1 MMTQRCIWQI
11 FLFSLWMHFDLMP
24 FLHCNAEIERIL
36 SKQDVLLIQDEENP
50 KCFTRTMADFT
61 CFFETTDNG
70 TYNFLYNVGGD
81 QSKTCKMSILGTE
94 NGTFLHV
101 CSFPRM
107 DIFIY
112 VGTEVKV
119 VHQTKNITL
128 YKRTVYVEDLCLLD
142 PPSNVSL
149 QPGDTVGKML
159 ISLDT
164 NLKTTWK
171 QEYRI
176 RHSSKT
182 LGEKTVEGKDKNFLL
197 SLEPGEEVEV
207 QASVKCGNG
216 PDAHPGYWSSWS
228 KPVRAI
234 VPQSADDISLV
245 CFTSDLQHVTCHWNS
260 TKYGAENDYKLFYSS
275 SQPLNW
281 TECQDD
287 GNLSDTCSF
296 HGDKSGAMKVK
307 LNSTSDPLKRLFFS
321 EEIELKK
328 SIKSGPPSHLKGELT
343 NDKLCLEWEA
353 PQPFPSNHLVYEV
366 DVQVR
371 EVEDFRITKEG
382 HTSACVRLSSGG
394 QFSVRVRAKPDGSIY
409 SGHWSDWSDV
419 LPGTITDNTDMQLLW
434 CFSVSILI
442 ITISFITTVLLYR
455 RKLKLCFWPP
465 VPNLEK
471 VLQGFLTDINQQKWD
486 PPITLKLYFE
496 DTTSSVVEIMP
507 AELPKL
513 NKPTEEF
520 DFLSSDG
527 SFSIEKQADGS
538 SGSETLRDYVTL
550 NKDLSILCLK
560 ENCYV
565 YEQFKDGK
573 DPEKGDK
580 LYTTCRCLKPCS
592 CNNYF
597 NHSYLPLSQSTES
610 LSKNIKVGRDESNP
624 YANLSL
630 D

>member
-1 MMTQRCIWQI
+1 
-11 FLFSLWMHFDLMP
+11 
-24 FLHCNAEIERIL
+24 
-36 SKQDVLLIQDEENP
+36 
-50 KCFTRTMADFT
+50 MADFT

-70 TYNFLYNVGGD
+70 TYDFLYNIEGEP
-81 QSKTCKMSILGTE
+81 SKKCEMSMHGTE
-94 NGTFLHV
+94 NGTFRHV
-101 CSFPRM
+101 CSFPLM
-107 DIFIY
+107 DFFAY
-112 VGTEVKV
+112 VGMEVKV
-119 VHQTKNITL
+119 VDLTKNITL
-128 YKRTVYVEDLCLLD
+128 YKRTVHVEDLCLLD
-142 PPSNVSL
+142 PPSIVSL

-159 ISLDT
+159 FSLDT
-164 NLKTTWK
+164 NLKRICNEK
-171 QEYRI
+171 YRI
-176 RHSSKT
+176 HYSSKT
-182 LGEKTVEGKDKNFLL
+182 LGEKTVEGKDRSFLL

-207 QASVKCGNG
+207 QASVKCENG
-216 PDAHPGYWSSWS
+216 LDAHPGYWSAWS
-228 KPVRAI
+228 KPARAI

-260 TKYGAENDYKLFYSS
+260 TKYAENDYKLFYTS

-307 LNSTSDPLKRLFFS
+307 LSSTAAPLKRLFFS
-321 EEIELKK
+321 KEIELKK
-328 SIKSGPPSHLKGELT
+328 SIKSGSPSHLKGELI

-353 PQPFPSNHLVYEV
+353 PLPSLSDYMVYEV
-366 DVQVR
+366 DVQIKA
-371 EVEDFRITKEG
+371 VEDFRITKQRN
-382 HTSACVRLSSGG
+382 TSTCVRLSSEG
-394 QFSVRVRAKPDGSIY
+394 QFSVKVRAKPDGSIY

-419 LPGTITDNTDMQLLW
+419 LSGTTTDNTDMQLVW
-434 CFSVSILI
+434 CFYVSILV
-442 ITISFITTVLLYR
+442 ITIGFITTILLYR
-455 RKLKLCFWPP
+455 RKLKLFFWPP

-486 PPITLKLYFE
+486 PAVTSKLYFE
-496 DTTSSVVEIMP
+496 ETTSSVVEIMS

-527 SFSIEKQADGS
+527 SFSIEEHGS

-550 NKDLSILCLK
+550 NKDLSILCLE

-573 DPEKGDK
+573 DPEKGEE
-580 LYTTCRCLKPCS
+580 LYTTCCCLKPCS

-597 NHSYLPLSQSTES
+597 NHSYLPLSQSTDS
-610 LSKNIKVGRDESNP
+610 LSKNINVGKDESNP
-624 YANLSL
+624 YTNLSL

>member
-1 MMTQRCIWQI
+1 MC
-11 FLFSLWMHFDLMP
+11 FDLMP
-24 FLHCNAEIERIL
+24 FLHCNAEIEHNL
-36 SKQDVLLIQDEENP
+36 SKQDVLLIQDEEDP

-70 TYNFLYNVGGD
+70 TYDFLYNNEGEP
-81 QSKTCKMSILGTE
+81 SKKCEMSMHGTE
-94 NGTFLHV
+94 NGTFRHV
-101 CSFPRM
+101 CSFPLM
-107 DIFIY
+107 DFFAY
-112 VGTEVKV
+112 VGMEVKV
-119 VHQTKNITL
+119 VDLTKNITL
-128 YKRTVYVEDLCLLD
+128 YKRTVHVEDLCLLD
-142 PPSNVSL
+142 PPSIVSL
-149 QPGDTVGKML
+149 QPGDT
-159 ISLDT
+159 
-164 NLKTTWK
+164 
-171 QEYRI
+171 
-176 RHSSKT
+176 
-182 LGEKTVEGKDKNFLL
+182 GKDRSFLL

-216 PDAHPGYWSSWS
+216 LDAHPGYWSAWS
-228 KPVRAI
+228 KPARAI

-245 CFTSDLQHVTCHWNS
+245 CFTSDLQHVTCHWNG
-260 TKYGAENDYKLFYSS
+260 TKYAENDYKLFYTS

-307 LNSTSDPLKRLFFS
+307 LSSTAAPLKRLFFS
-321 EEIELKK
+321 KEIELTK
-328 SIKSGPPSHLKGELT
+328 SIKSGSPSHLKGELI

-353 PQPFPSNHLVYEV
+353 PLPSLSDYMVYEV
-366 DVQVR
+366 DVQIKA
-371 EVEDFRITKEG
+371 VEDFRITKQG
-382 HTSACVRLSSGG
+382 NTSTCVRLSSEG
-394 QFSVRVRAKPDGSIY
+394 QFSVKVRAKPDGSIY

-419 LPGTITDNTDMQLLW
+419 LSDMQLVW
-434 CFSVSILI
+434 CFYVSILV
-442 ITISFITTVLLYR
+442 ITIGFITTILLYR
-455 RKLKLCFWPP
+455 RKLKLFFWPP

-486 PPITLKLYFE
+486 PAVTSKLYFE
-496 DTTSSVVEIMP
+496 ETTSSVVEIMS

-527 SFSIEKQADGS
+527 SFSIEEHGS

-550 NKDLSILCLK
+550 NKDLSILCLE

-573 DPEKGDK
+573 DPEKGEE
-580 LYTTCRCLKPCS
+580 LYTTCCCLKPCS

-597 NHSYLPLSQSTES
+597 NHSYLPLSQSTDS
-610 LSKNIKVGRDESNP
+610 LSKNINVGKDESNP
-624 YANLSL
+624 YTNLSL

>member
-1 MMTQRCIWQI
+1 MADGY
-11 FLFSLWMHFDLMP
+11 LPSNLME
-24 FLHCNAEIERIL
+24 LGKNCMNI
-36 SKQDVLLIQDEENP
+36 DVLLIQDEEDP

-70 TYNFLYNVGGD
+70 TYDFLYNIEGEP
-81 QSKTCKMSILGTE
+81 SKKCEMSMHGTE
-94 NGTFLHV
+94 NGTFRHV
-101 CSFPRM
+101 CSFPLM
-107 DIFIY
+107 DFFAY
-112 VGTEVKV
+112 VGMEVKV
-119 VHQTKNITL
+119 VDLTKNITL
-128 YKRTVYVEDLCLLD
+128 YKRTVHVEDLCLLD
-142 PPSNVSL
+142 PPSIVSL

-159 ISLDT
+159 FSLDT
-164 NLKTTWK
+164 NLKRICNEK
-171 QEYRI
+171 YRI
-176 RHSSKT
+176 HYSSKT
-182 LGEKTVEGKDKNFLL
+182 LGEKTVEGKDRSFLL

-207 QASVKCGNG
+207 QASVKCENG
-216 PDAHPGYWSSWS
+216 LDAHPGYWSAWS
-228 KPVRAI
+228 KPARAI

-260 TKYGAENDYKLFYSS
+260 TKYAENDYKLFYTS

-307 LNSTSDPLKRLFFS
+307 LSSTAAPLKRLFFS
-321 EEIELKK
+321 KEIELKK
-328 SIKSGPPSHLKGELT
+328 SIKSGSPSHLKGELI

-353 PQPFPSNHLVYEV
+353 PLPSLSDYMVYEV
-366 DVQVR
+366 DVQIKA
-371 EVEDFRITKEG
+371 VEDFRITKQRN
-382 HTSACVRLSSGG
+382 TSTCVRLSSEG
-394 QFSVRVRAKPDGSIY
+394 QFSVKVRAKPDGSIY

-419 LPGTITDNTDMQLLW
+419 LSGTTTDNTDMQLVW
-434 CFSVSILI
+434 CFYVSILV
-442 ITISFITTVLLYR
+442 ITIGFITTILLYR
-455 RKLKLCFWPP
+455 RKLKLFFWPP

-486 PPITLKLYFE
+486 PAVTSKLYFE
-496 DTTSSVVEIMP
+496 ETTSSVVEIMS

-527 SFSIEKQADGS
+527 SFSIEEHGS

-550 NKDLSILCLK
+550 NKDLSILCLE

-573 DPEKGDK
+573 DPEKGEE
-580 LYTTCRCLKPCS
+580 LYTTCCCLKPCS

-597 NHSYLPLSQSTES
+597 NHSYLPLSQSTDS
-610 LSKNIKVGRDESNP
+610 LSKNINVGKDESNP
-624 YANLSL
+624 YTNLSL